1 MTFRGKDDIIF
12 AREEDRKARSGVRPA
27 RGLRRIWEGLRMEAL
42 LVKLGVLA
50 GLFGYIGLFGLA
62 LLLASVIWLII
73 RVANFA
79 SVLPGLLCVLASV
92 ALVAGGLLLTPA
104 PKSVEMEPLRPPWEA
119 PLEALKEQSG
129 KLREQVGKL
138 KDIGPWARFFK
149 DEEPPENVPV
159 EETGSRFSTGRDQ
172 PGMDPAA
179 GAEPASA
186 AQGRILVEEILDG
199 WRIRMTLPQEWK
211 ELCVVENRGYGWLDF
226 SQKVSVQEEGGWLFS
241 LSVVE
246 SPYDF
251 EAPDALPACEAVLE
265 KDGMTLLAVYPTDVQ
280 FNYEVEEIAE
290 EYHRMQEA
298 VPGILETVEF
308 EHV

>member
-1 MTFRGKDDIIF
+1 
-12 AREEDRKARSGVRPA
+12 
-27 RGLRRIWEGLRMEAL
+27 
-42 LVKLGVLA
+42 
-50 GLFGYIGLFGLA
+50 
-62 LLLASVIWLII
+62 
-73 RVANFA
+73 
-79 SVLPGLLCVLASV
+79 
-92 ALVAGGLLLTPA
+92 
-104 PKSVEMEPLRPPWEA
+104 MEPLRPPWEA